1 MNDFPNAL
9 SLSLNMIMEF
19 ENIPSYNPI
28 DHAKNIED
36 ILSSLKSLCR
46 SEIEVFSDP
55 KAKAL
60 LETTAEVLGGL
71 EHAFRHYRVKTDVW
85 KEETDEIFQKSSDPW
100 D

>member
-1 MNDFPNAL
+1 
-9 SLSLNMIMEF
+9 MEF
-19 ENIPSYNPI
+19 EQVPSYSPK

-36 ILSSLKSLCR
+36 IIGSLKSLCR

-71 EHAFRHYRVKTDVW
+71 EHAFRHYRTKSDDVW
-85 KEETDEIFQKSSDPW
+85 KEEVDTRFEKSDDPW